1 VLASLLAAVVAQA
14 PVVELEWS
22 APPDCPQRDVVLAS
36 VQRRLGAS
44 PPAPA
49 LQASVTLVEQD
60 GQFLLALETQGARRE
75 LKGPSCAELAEAG
88 ALILALLVDPM
99 LLSRPPPP
107 PPEAPVAPAQPPRA
121 FSALLG
127 VSGVADYG
135 ALPSIAAGW
144 HASLLL
150 DVRAFHLEAFGGTFA
165 SQPLP
170 TATLSL
176 DFDAG
181 VRPCW
186 AITTP
191 TIARP
196 LLCAALSFG
205 RTSGK
210 GNVAVS
216 QSGSALY
223 AAAFLGAGVEL
234 ELFWRLGLLLHL
246 EGGMPL
252 TRTFYEL
259 DSGPGPV
266 WSTRLF
272 VARGELALVARV
284 W

>member
-49 LQASVTLVEQD
+49 LQARVTLVEEE

-88 ALILALLVDPM
+88 ALILALLVDPL

-107 PPEAPVAPAQPPRA
+107 ETPAAPVEPPRS

-150 DVRAFHLEAFGGTFA
+150 DIRAVHLEAFGGTFA
-165 SQPLP
+165 SQTLP

-210 GNVAVS
+210 GNVDVS
-216 QSGSALY
+216 QAGSALY

-259 DSGPGPV
+259 DSGQGLV